1 MDRSRLL
8 ETGGFNELAHSDA
21 GYLLYNTH
29 DVYIG
34 RSIAKYGRYAGIEAR
49 FLERLCASGDNVI
62 EVGAN
67 IGAHT
72 VAIAR
77 RVGPQGRVLA
87 FEPQRLVFQALCA
100 NVALNSLANVD
111 CHWAAVGRTRGA
123 ASVPELDPNQAANF
137 GGVSLANVAQGR
149 SVPCFTLDDFVAMPQ
164 LKLVKIDV
172 EGMEQDVLAGG
183 TRILGKL
190 KPVLYVENDR
200 VDRSESLMRA
210 IDALGYRMYWHTPPL
225 FDPHNPYGDGE
236 DLFPNVRSFN
246 LLCVHRERAIEVA
259 GCEAVKDFT
268 QHPLRR

>member
-1 MDRSRLL
+1 MDRARLL
-8 ETGGFNELAHSDA
+8 DAAGFNQLAQSDA

-49 FLERLCASGDNVI
+49 FLERLCAPGDNVI

-72 VAIAR
+72 VALAK
-77 RVGPQGRVLA
+77 RVGPQGRVVA

-111 CHWAAVGRTRGA
+111 CHWAALGRTRGRVG
-123 ASVPELDPNQAANF
+123 VPELDPGRPANF
-137 GGVSLANVAQGR
+137 GGVSLAGLPGR
-149 SVPCFTLDDFVAMPQ
+149 SVPCFTLDDFVSMPS
-164 LKLVKIDV
+164 LKLVKVDV

-183 TRILGKL
+183 AKL
-190 KPVLYVENDR
+190 LARHRPLLYVENDR
-200 VDRSESLMRA
+200 VERSEPLMRA
-210 IDALGYRMYWHTPPL
+210 IDALGYRIYWHTPPL
-225 FDPHNPYGDGE
+225 FDPHNPYGDRE
-236 DLFPNVRSFN
+236 DVFPNVRSFN

-259 GCEAVKDFT
+259 GCEPVADFT
-268 QHPLRR
+268 QHPLKR